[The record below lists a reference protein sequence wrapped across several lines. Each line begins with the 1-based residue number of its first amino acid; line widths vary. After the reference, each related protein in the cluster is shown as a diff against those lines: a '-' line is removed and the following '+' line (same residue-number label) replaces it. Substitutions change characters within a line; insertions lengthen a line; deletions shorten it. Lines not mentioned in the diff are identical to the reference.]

1 MDKVL
6 IAMSGGVDSSV
17 AAFLMKEQG
26 CECIGATMKLFHNED
41 IGVSRTKTCCSLED
55 VEDARLVALHL
66 GIPYYVFN
74 FSDDFKGQVIDR
86 FISSYERG
94 ATPNPCI
101 DCNRYLK
108 FERLYERARIL
119 GCDAIVTGHYARIEQ
134 ENGRWLLKKSLN
146 ESKDQSYV
154 LYSLTQD
161 QLAHTRLPLGAMHK
175 SETRRIAEEQGF
187 YNADK
192 PDSQDICFV
201 PDGDYA
207 GFIARY
213 TGRDCPAGDFVDES
227 GRVLGRHKGIVHYT
241 VGQRKGLGIAAD
253 APLYV
258 KRIDAAPRFGM
269 NEVNAAA
276 SQVVMLV
283 VPELSAAQ
291 PLVRS
296 VGSAM
301 SMRYYYGIDTGLK
314 GEKQDAANDELID
327 TVCRGTSLQ
336 CSYDFFNVESRESSR
351 ADYYSIYGGLFYLGV
366 LLCVVFVCATVLIIY
381 YKQVCEGYEDQARF
395 DIMQKIGM
403 TRREIRRSVNSQL
416 LTVFFLPLLGAG
428 LHLAFA
434 FPMLRRL
441 LMLFELQNVAL
452 FAWASVVTFAVFAVF
467 YSIVYRVTSA
477 AYYSIVSNQK

>member
-26 CECIGATMKLFHNED
+26 CQCIGATMKLFHNED
-41 IGVSRTKTCCSLED
+41 IGVKRTKTCCSLED
-55 VEDARLVALHL
+55 VEDARSVAFRL

-86 FISSYERG
+86 FIAAYERG

-119 GCDAIVTGHYARIEQ
+119 GCDVIVTGHYARIEQ
-134 ENGRWLLKKSLN
+134 ENGRWLLKKSLD

-154 LYSLTQD
+154 LYSLTQE

-207 GFIARY
+207 GFIARF
-213 TGRDCPAGDFVDES
+213 TGHNCSAGDFVDEE
-227 GRVLGRHKGIVHYT
+227 GHVLGRHKGIVHYT

-258 KRIDAAPRFGM
+258 KQIDAASNRVVLSG
-269 NEVNAAA
+269 NE
-276 SQVVMLV
+276 SLFSR
-283 VPELSAAQ
+283 EL
-291 PLVRS
+291 
-296 VGSAM
+296 
-301 SMRYYYGIDTGLK
+301 T
-314 GEKQDAANDELID
+314 ANDFNWIAYDVPPRELCATARVRYHQREQAATVTVLGDGRVHLVFDEPQRAITPGQTVVLYDGD
-327 TVCRGTSLQ
+327 TVLGGGTIL
-336 CSYDFFNVESRESSR
+336 
-351 ADYYSIYGGLFYLGV
+351 
-366 LLCVVFVCATVLIIY
+366 
-381 YKQVCEGYEDQARF
+381 
-395 DIMQKIGM
+395 
-403 TRREIRRSVNSQL
+403 
-416 LTVFFLPLLGAG
+416 
-428 LHLAFA
+428 
-434 FPMLRRL
+434 
-441 LMLFELQNVAL
+441 
-452 FAWASVVTFAVFAVF
+452 
-467 YSIVYRVTSA
+467 
-477 AYYSIVSNQK
+477 

>member
-1 MDKVL
+1 MMDKVL

-26 CECIGATMKLFHNED
+26 CQCIGATMKLFHNED
-41 IGVSRTKTCCSLED
+41 IGVKRTKTCCSLED
-55 VEDARLVALHL
+55 VEDARSVAFRL

-86 FISSYERG
+86 FIAAYERG

-134 ENGRWLLKKSLN
+134 ENGRWLLKKSLD

-154 LYSLTQD
+154 LYSLTQE

-201 PDGDYA
+201 PNGDYA
-207 GFIARY
+207 GFIARF
-213 TGRDCPAGDFVDES
+213 TGHDCSAGDFVDEE
-227 GRVLGRHKGIVHYT
+227 GHVLGRHKGIVHYT

-258 KRIDAAPRFGM
+258 KQIDAASNRVVLSG
-269 NEVNAAA
+269 NE
-276 SQVVMLV
+276 SLFSR
-283 VPELSAAQ
+283 EL
-291 PLVRS
+291 
-296 VGSAM
+296 
-301 SMRYYYGIDTGLK
+301 T
-314 GEKQDAANDELID
+314 ANDFNWIAYDVPPRELRASAR
-327 TVCRGTSLQ
+327 VRYHQ
-336 CSYDFFNVESRESSR
+336 REQ
-351 ADYYSIYGGLFYLGV
+351 A
-366 LLCVVFVCATVLIIY
+366 ATVTVLGDGRVHLVFDEPQRAITP
-381 YKQVCEGYEDQARF
+381 GQAVVLY
-395 DIMQKIGM
+395 DGD
-403 TRREIRRSVNSQL
+403 SV
-416 LTVFFLPLLGAG
+416 LGG
-428 LHLAFA
+428 GTIL
-434 FPMLRRL
+434 
-441 LMLFELQNVAL
+441 
-452 FAWASVVTFAVFAVF
+452 
-467 YSIVYRVTSA
+467 
-477 AYYSIVSNQK
+477 

>member
-26 CECIGATMKLFHNED
+26 CQCIGATMKLFHNED
-41 IGVSRTKTCCSLED
+41 IGVKRTKTCCSLED
-55 VEDARLVALHL
+55 VEDARSVAFRL

-86 FISSYERG
+86 FIAAYERG

-134 ENGRWLLKKSLN
+134 ENGRWLLKKSLD

-154 LYSLTQD
+154 LYSLTQE

-207 GFIARY
+207 GFIARF
-213 TGRDCPAGDFVDES
+213 TGHNCSAGDFVDED
-227 GRVLGRHKGIVHYT
+227 GHVLGRHKGIVHYT

-258 KRIDAAPRFGM
+258 KQIDAASNRVVLSG
-269 NEVNAAA
+269 NE
-276 SQVVMLV
+276 SLFSR
-283 VPELSAAQ
+283 EL
-291 PLVRS
+291 
-296 VGSAM
+296 
-301 SMRYYYGIDTGLK
+301 T
-314 GEKQDAANDELID
+314 ANDFNWIAYDVPPRELCATARVRYHQREQAATVTVLGDGRVHLVFDEPQRAITPGQAIVLYDGD
-327 TVCRGTSLQ
+327 TVLGGGTIL
-336 CSYDFFNVESRESSR
+336 
-351 ADYYSIYGGLFYLGV
+351 
-366 LLCVVFVCATVLIIY
+366 
-381 YKQVCEGYEDQARF
+381 
-395 DIMQKIGM
+395 
-403 TRREIRRSVNSQL
+403 
-416 LTVFFLPLLGAG
+416 
-428 LHLAFA
+428 
-434 FPMLRRL
+434 
-441 LMLFELQNVAL
+441 
-452 FAWASVVTFAVFAVF
+452 
-467 YSIVYRVTSA
+467 
-477 AYYSIVSNQK
+477 

>member
-26 CECIGATMKLFHNED
+26 CQCIGATMQLFHNED
-41 IGVSRTKTCCSLED
+41 IGVKRTKTCCSLED
-55 VEDARLVALHL
+55 VEDARSVAFHL

-86 FISSYERG
+86 FIAAYERG

-134 ENGRWLLKKSLN
+134 ENGRWLLKKSLD

-154 LYSLTQD
+154 LYSLTQE

-207 GFIARY
+207 GFIARF
-213 TGRDCPAGDFVDES
+213 TGHDCSAGDFVDEE
-227 GRVLGRHKGIVHYT
+227 GHVLGRHKGIVHYT

-258 KRIDAAPRFGM
+258 KQIDAASNRVVLSG
-269 NEVNAAA
+269 NE
-276 SQVVMLV
+276 SLFSR
-283 VPELSAAQ
+283 EL
-291 PLVRS
+291 
-296 VGSAM
+296 
-301 SMRYYYGIDTGLK
+301 T
-314 GEKQDAANDELID
+314 ANDFNWIAYDVPPRELRASARVRYHQREQAATVTVLGDGRVHLVFDEPQRAITPGQAVVLYDGD
-327 TVCRGTSLQ
+327 TVLGGGTIL
-336 CSYDFFNVESRESSR
+336 
-351 ADYYSIYGGLFYLGV
+351 
-366 LLCVVFVCATVLIIY
+366 
-381 YKQVCEGYEDQARF
+381 
-395 DIMQKIGM
+395 
-403 TRREIRRSVNSQL
+403 
-416 LTVFFLPLLGAG
+416 
-428 LHLAFA
+428 
-434 FPMLRRL
+434 
-441 LMLFELQNVAL
+441 
-452 FAWASVVTFAVFAVF
+452 
-467 YSIVYRVTSA
+467 
-477 AYYSIVSNQK
+477 

>member
-26 CECIGATMKLFHNED
+26 CQCIGATMKLFHNED
-41 IGVSRTKTCCSLED
+41 IGVKRTKTCCSLED
-55 VEDARLVALHL
+55 VEDARSVAFRL

-86 FISSYERG
+86 FIAAYERG

-134 ENGRWLLKKSLN
+134 ENGRWLLKKSLD

-154 LYSLTQD
+154 LYSLTQE

-207 GFIARY
+207 GFIARF
-213 TGRDCPAGDFVDES
+213 TGHDCPAGDFVDED
-227 GRVLGRHKGIVHYT
+227 GHVLGQHKGIVHYT

-258 KRIDAAPRFGM
+258 KQIDAASNRVVLSG
-269 NEVNAAA
+269 NE
-276 SQVVMLV
+276 SLFSR
-283 VPELSAAQ
+283 EL
-291 PLVRS
+291 
-296 VGSAM
+296 
-301 SMRYYYGIDTGLK
+301 T
-314 GEKQDAANDELID
+314 ANDFNWIAYDVPPRELRASAR
-327 TVCRGTSLQ
+327 VRYHQ
-336 CSYDFFNVESRESSR
+336 REQ
-351 ADYYSIYGGLFYLGV
+351 A
-366 LLCVVFVCATVLIIY
+366 ATVTVLGDGRVHLVFDEPQRAITP
-381 YKQVCEGYEDQARF
+381 GQAVVLY
-395 DIMQKIGM
+395 DGD
-403 TRREIRRSVNSQL
+403 T
-416 LTVFFLPLLGAG
+416 LLGG
-428 LHLAFA
+428 GTIL
-434 FPMLRRL
+434 
-441 LMLFELQNVAL
+441 
-452 FAWASVVTFAVFAVF
+452 
-467 YSIVYRVTSA
+467 
-477 AYYSIVSNQK
+477 

>member
-6 IAMSGGVDSSV
+6 IAMSGGVDSSA

-55 VEDARLVALHL
+55 VEDARLVALRL

-108 FERLYERARIL
+108 FERLYKRARIL

-134 ENGRWLLKKSLN
+134 ENGRWLLKKSLD

-154 LYSLTQD
+154 LYSLTQE
-161 QLAHTRLPLGAMHK
+161 QLAHTRMPLGAMHK

-213 TGRDCPAGDFVDES
+213 TGHDCPAGDFVDES
-227 GRVLGRHKGIVHYT
+227 GHVLGQHKGIVHYT

-258 KRIDAAPRFGM
+258 
-269 NEVNAAA
+269 VNALNHAGKPLTA
-276 SQVVMLV
+276 ERSFANFDY
-283 VPELSAAQ
+283 SADHVKCAKE
-291 PLVRS
+291 
-296 VGSAM
+296 
-301 SMRYYYGIDTGLK
+301 YII
-314 GEKQDAANDELID
+314 ELILQYSTLVAQFAETYLKND
-327 TVCRGTSLQ
+327 GSGRNTLNSNDFKIPAFYQAWCDNTQGNDQISNCLNSLMAALGGT
-336 CSYDFFNVESRESSR
+336 DE
-351 ADYYSIYGGLFYLGV
+351 
-366 LLCVVFVCATVLIIY
+366 
-381 YKQVCEGYEDQARF
+381 K
-395 DIMQKIGM
+395 
-403 TRREIRRSVNSQL
+403 
-416 LTVFFLPLLGAG
+416 
-428 LHLAFA
+428 
-434 FPMLRRL
+434 
-441 LMLFELQNVAL
+441 
-452 FAWASVVTFAVFAVF
+452 
-467 YSIVYRVTSA
+467 
-477 AYYSIVSNQK
+477 VSEPA